1 MPKIRTKN
9 SGNISKS
16 GVVSSEYRK
25 FEKNNFIN
33 FKDESFNSIDIP
45 SKFLPYNDDITV
57 NYIED
62 TIDGSIDNFYNV
74 EAQLSSPS
82 EISGIKV
89 NKVPRKINSLNVK
102 ARDEEVTAS
111 KKLTPYKELT
121 SSIENEKSSLKLDI
135 VLEKDE
141 VEFQFSKNT
150 NDIKSFEINEETI
163 ESKNTCTAY
172 WDFSANRWLFLGDI
186 RRNYYDSEVEFLK
199 APIAFNPLTSYFD
212 QNTTKNNTGFKIK
225 TTGGN
230 VTSSYGF
237 PYDIKFKPLETS
249 CLKMT
254 NFIEQDFI
262 LEKIKI
268 NFDLEFLCDNTI
280 NSVFNYLNFFII
292 NNRDI
297 ELEKDLLGDKD
308 LRDAGTYFI
317 FDEIKNSFTK
327 KFRNANLDSIDEI
340 NRVFSTYDVD
350 DQTQETNYN
359 ILNFIGEETGGESN
373 KSSVREIVGFS
384 KLVFKNQGIDLTN
397 NTDSF
402 DEKTIKN
409 DADYFFKKIN
419 EISFL
424 GITTESS
431 TTRLPID
438 LTFSPCIQTRYNIN
452 TPFSTLEFIP
462 TSLNTGRNHLNWSSS
477 RSNTCIN
484 EIADNEVIGETNASR
499 NISLDVYNKTREDS
513 KYILRKTDKLTF
525 GFSFSPNMNF
535 DIASGNDLIRIL
547 SGVNITLYGNYK
559 SNNIN
564 YVKTNNSFMQD
575 NIKIDL
581 VKNGV
586 CSDVINESIFH
597 SKSLYFNRVKRTFII
612 PAASGQTTFEGFIN
626 KEDGNVGSSINATET
641 KYKNVLEDNENKNN
655 KMFWNTW
662 HFGLFSDYI
671 KTACWQNEKSVK
683 NSDRNVRR
691 DWFENYEFSSLPTKN
706 DNSGN
711 KDVFSRIFDPFIE
724 S

>member
-1 MPKIRTKN
+1 MPKIRIKN

-16 GVVSSEYRK
+16 GIVSSEYKK

-33 FKDESFNSIDIP
+33 FKDESFNAIDIP
-45 SKFLPYNDDITV
+45 SKFSPFNDDITV
-57 NYIED
+57 NYVED
-62 TIDGSIDNFYNV
+62 LLAGSLDYYYDTSS
-74 EAQLSSPS
+74 QLSSPS
-82 EISGIKV
+82 ELSPIKV
-89 NKVPRKINSLNVK
+89 IKTPRKINSLKVNV
-102 ARDEEVTAS
+102 RDEEISDS
-111 KKLTPYKELT
+111 KKLSSYKDIA
-121 SSIENEKSSLKLDI
+121 SNIENEKSHLKLDI
-135 VLEKDE
+135 LLEKDE

-150 NDIKSFEINEETI
+150 NDIKTFEVEDQTI

-172 WDFSANRWLFLGDI
+172 WDFNLNRWLFLGDI
-186 RRNYYDSEVEFLK
+186 RRNYYLSETEFLK
-199 APIAFNPLTSYFD
+199 SPIAFNPITSYFD
-212 QNTTKNNTGFKIK
+212 TSSTKNNTGFKTK

-230 VTSSYGF
+230 VTSSFGF

-249 CLKMT
+249 CLKMS
-254 NFIEQDFI
+254 NFIEQDFV

-292 NNRDI
+292 NNRDV

-308 LRDAGTYFI
+308 LSDAGTYFI
-317 FDEIKNSFTK
+317 FNDKDSFTRK
-327 KFRNANLDSIDEI
+327 SRQANLDSINEI
-340 NRVFSTYDVD
+340 NRVFSIYDVD

-384 KLVFKNQGIDLTN
+384 KLVFKNQGIDLTS

-402 DEKTIKN
+402 DEKTIEN

-424 GITTESS
+424 GLTTESS
-431 TTRLPID
+431 ITRLPID
-438 LTFSPCIQTRYNIN
+438 LTFEPCVQARYNIN

-477 RSNTCIN
+477 RSNTCMN

-499 NISLDVYNKTREDS
+499 NITLDVYNKTRESS

-525 GFSFSPNMNF
+525 GFSFSPNMHF
-535 DIASGNDLIRIL
+535 DVASGNDLIKIL
-547 SGVNITLYGNYK
+547 SGINITLYGNYK
-559 SNNIN
+559 SNNID
-564 YVKTNNSFMQD
+564 YVKTNKSFIQD

-581 VKNGV
+581 VKNGTY
-586 CSDVINESIFH
+586 SDIINESIFH
-597 SKSLYFNRVKRTFII
+597 SKSLYFNRVKKTFII
-612 PAASGQTTFEGFIN
+612 NTGGGQSSFDAFIN
-626 KEDGNVGSSINATET
+626 KESGNVGSSINATET
-641 KYKNVLEDNENKNN
+641 KYKKVLEDNENKNN

-662 HFGLFSDYI
+662 HFGLFADFI
-671 KTACWQNEKSVK
+671 KTSCWQNEKSAK
-683 NSDRNVRR
+683 NSEKNVRR
-691 DWFENYEFSSLPTKN
+691 VWFENYEFSSLPTEN
-706 DNSGN
+706 DTTGN
-711 KDVFSRIFDPFIE
+711 TDAFSRIFDPFIE